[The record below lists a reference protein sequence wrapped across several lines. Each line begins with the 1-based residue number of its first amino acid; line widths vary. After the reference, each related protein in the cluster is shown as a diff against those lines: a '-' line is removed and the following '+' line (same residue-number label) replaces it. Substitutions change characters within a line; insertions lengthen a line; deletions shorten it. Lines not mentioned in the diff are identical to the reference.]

1 MSDEEAKELIRK
13 FVPAQKNEHAS
24 KLFREWIKRVVEN
37 E

>member
-13 FVPAQKNEHAS
+13 FIPAQKNPYAD
-24 KLFREWIKRVVEN
+24 KLFRAWIKRQLEN